1 MPVILGV
8 VPGSQSGLLQNMRSW
23 IDQYRPGHTL
33 QEFMVDDSI
42 RSKIAMLVYK
52 QIRMSDQ
59 GSLVGILIEPSCHSE
74 HEQTALRNLAMSQG
88 LSFYLL

>member
-52 QIRMSDQ
+52 QIRLSDAA
-59 GSLVGILIEPSCHSE
+59 LVGILIEPSCHSE
-74 HEQTALRNLAMSQG
+74 HEQTSLRNLAMSQG

>member
-8 VPGSQSGLLQNMRSW
+8 VPGSQSGLLQNMRNW
-23 IDQYRPGHTL
+23 IEQYRPGHTL
-33 QEFMVDDSI
+33 QEFLVDDQI

-52 QIRMSDQ
+52 QIRLSDA
-59 GSLVGILIEPSCHSE
+59 SLVGVLIEPQCHTE
-74 HEQTALRNLAMSQG
+74 HEQTSLRNLAMSQG

>member
-23 IDQYRPGHTL
+23 IEQYRPGHTL
-33 QEFMVDDSI
+33 QEFMVDDQI

-52 QIRMSDQ
+52 QIRLSDA
-59 GSLVGILIEPSCHSE
+59 SLVGVLIEPLCHTE
-74 HEQTALRNLAMSQG
+74 HEQTSLRNLAMSQG